1 MTFIRFKYLFFTMKN
16 TSAAGKRYPDSL
28 ARFAK
33 FSRFTHKW
41 MSVFLGLVLLVI
53 VLSGVFLTFKK
64 DLEYLQPASRK
75 GEKGE
80 FSQFLPVQRVAD
92 AVLAMQLP
100 EAKSL
105 DDIDRLELRPSK
117 RVWKVRLAATS
128 EFSSPKEI
136 QIDAIS
142 GKVLNQG
149 LRGDQLWMDVHAFMV
164 FGDVAKYVAM
174 VLSGLT
180 LFWLILTGYY
190 LFFYPYW
197 VKARK
202 ARRAPVS
209 ADADQGLAVDAAG

>member
-1 MTFIRFKYLFFTMKN
+1 MKN
-16 TSAAGKRYPDSL
+16 TSAAGKRHPDSL

-53 VLSGVFLTFKK
+53 VLSGLFLTFKK

-80 FSQFLPVQRVAD
+80 FSQFQPVQRVAEI
-92 AVLAMQLP
+92 VLEMHLP
-100 EAKSL
+100 EAKTL

-128 EFSSPKEI
+128 DFSSPKEI

-142 GKVLNQG
+142 GKVLNEG
-149 LRGDQLWMDVHAFMV
+149 LRGDQLWMDVHSFMV
-164 FGDVAKYVAM
+164 FGDVAKYAAM
-174 VLSGLT
+174 ILSGIT

-202 ARRAPVS
+202 SRRAPVS
-209 ADADQGLAVDAAG
+209 AAADQELAVDQPG

>member
-1 MTFIRFKYLFFTMKN
+1 MKIPA
-16 TSAAGKRYPDSL
+16 SAGQRHPDAL
-28 ARFAK
+28 TRFAK

-41 MSVFLGLVLLVI
+41 MSVFLGLVLLV
-53 VLSGVFLTFKK
+53 VALSGLFLTFKK

-75 GEKGE
+75 GDQGE
-80 FSQFLPVQRVAD
+80 FSQFLPVQRVAEI
-92 AVLAMQLP
+92 VLELRLP
-100 EAKSL
+100 EAQSL
-105 DDIDRLELRPSK
+105 DDINRLELRPGK
-117 RVWKVRLAATS
+117 RMWKVRLEAGSA
-128 EFSSPKEI
+128 FSSPREL
-136 QIDAIS
+136 QIDAVS
-142 GKVLNQG
+142 GKLLNDG

-202 ARRAPVS
+202 ARRAPGR
-209 ADADQGLAVDAAG
+209 AAAEPGLAAEQAG